1 MWVGQPWSQTGQVHC
16 SFYHSLKLQLLIL
29 GDAAHATSPSIGP
42 PRSIALPRRSWHV
55 RDMRTTRPQA
65 RA

>member
-1 MWVGQPWSQTGQVHC
+1 VWVGQPWSQTGQVHC

-42 PRSIALPRRSWHV
+42 PRSIALPRRSHV
-55 RDMRTTRPQA
+55 RDTRTTRPQA